1 MYSLGAL
8 DKGTNIDIGYMPG
21 ASPWLVGENLEKL
34 GVEILNDGITG
45 QCHRDHKL

>member
-1 MYSLGAL
+1 MLCTLPYLTL
-8 DKGTNIDIGYMPG
+8 PC
-21 ASPWLVGENLEKL
+21 LVGENLEKL